1 MVFSVLRVLYI
12 KSSMKRVVI
21 MLFSLAVPLS
31 VFPQDKINTGLNIG
45 YVSST
50 FIGNDIPGKG
60 VYPVSSAIIGG
71 YFRYR
76 FNNKY
81 SVQPEINFYSKG
93 SKINTIDNLYEYV
106 YLNYLEIPVLFTIT
120 FRDQK
125 KLQPIIFAGP
135 ALDINT
141 NASGSRGYLN
151 DVRKIDVGIITGT
164 GIEIWKLSLRFRYC
178 YSLTRFDKSIQEL
191 DLRNSALSVSVG
203 FNFVNKMQK

>member
-1 MVFSVLRVLYI
+1 
-12 KSSMKRVVI
+12 MKKFVI
-21 MLFSLAVPLS
+21 LFFSLAVHLG
-31 VFPQDKINTGLNIG
+31 VFSQDKINTGLNIG

-60 VYPVSSAIIGG
+60 LSPVSSAIIGG
-71 YFRYR
+71 YFRYC
-76 FNNKY
+76 FNKIY
-81 SVQPEINFYSKG
+81 SIQTEINFYSKG

-106 YLNYLEIPVLFTIT
+106 YLNYLEIPVLFSIT

-151 DVRKIDVGIITGT
+151 NVRKVDAGIIGGT
-164 GIEIWKLSLRFRYC
+164 GMEIWKLSIQLRYN
-178 YSLTRFDKSIQEL
+178 YSITRFDNSSQEL
-191 DLRNSALSVSVG
+191 DLKNSALLLLVG
-203 FNFVNKMQK
+203 FNFVNKVQK